1 MRIAICP
8 GSFDPVTTGH
18 LDIFERASTMFDELI
33 VSVFVNPGKDRAM
46 FSMEQRVSMIKKAT
60 KHIPNIRVTSFSGL
74 LSDYCEQ
81 NKAQFIV
88 RGLRA
93 FSDFE
98 NEFQRAL
105 LLKKI
110 NPNLETVF
118 MMTNAQYS
126 CISSSGVRELVY
138 FNGSLDGL
146 IPECIEEDVAA
157 YIKACKAKKNR

>member
-1 MRIAICP
+1 MRIAVCP

-18 LDIFERASTMFDELI
+18 VDIFQRASTMFDELI
-33 VSVFVNPGKDRAM
+33 ISVFVNPGKDRAM
-46 FSMEQRVSMIKKAT
+46 FTMEQRVAMIQKAT
-60 KHIPNIRVTSFSGL
+60 KHIPNVRVTSFSGL
-74 LSDYCEQ
+74 LSDFCNQ
-81 NKAQFIV
+81 NKADFIV

-98 NEFQRAL
+98 CEFQRAL

-126 CISSSGVRELVY
+126 FVSSSGVRELVY
-138 FNGSLDGL
+138 FNGGLKGL
-146 IPECIEEDVAA
+146 IPDCIEEDIAA
-157 YIKACKAKKNR
+157 YIKAGKK